1 MNEDL
6 FFEEDIQMSEIQ
18 LQKQNKITNILE
30 RIYNK
35 KGFDLPYFYNAF
47 EDNLYF
53 MNNSLYEKVGL
64 NLEDINESTILS
76 VINRL
81 NKKLILK

>member
-1 MNEDL
+1 MEEDL
-6 FFEEDIQMSEIQ
+6 FFEEDIPMSEIQ

-30 RIYNK
+30 QIYNK

-53 MNNSLYEKVGL
+53 MNKSSYEKVGL
-64 NLEDINESTILS
+64 NLNEINETSILD
-76 VINRL
+76 VIN
-81 NKKLILK
+81 KLR